1 MHRDRHRVRGLVRQQ
16 LIEIAISNPATAIG

>member
-16 LIEIAISNPATAIG
+16 LIEIAISDPATAIG